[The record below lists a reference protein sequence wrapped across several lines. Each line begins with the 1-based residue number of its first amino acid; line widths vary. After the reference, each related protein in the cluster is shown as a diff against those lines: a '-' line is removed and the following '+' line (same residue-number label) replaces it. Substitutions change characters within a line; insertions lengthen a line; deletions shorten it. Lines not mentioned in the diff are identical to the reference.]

1 MMKIRTKYHG
11 EVEINEKDIFHFE
24 YGIPGFLDEKQF
36 VLLPLEDTPFVI
48 LQSVK
53 TPALGFAM
61 IDPFGYFPDYDIE
74 LDEQTVTQLEL
85 SSEKEV
91 AVYVILTVAD
101 PFDNTTAN
109 LQAPI
114 VLNYEKKLGK
124 QVILTNTNYKTKHR
138 LFPEKWRNKGGGKY
152 ACTNAQTEGSD
163 SNR

>member
-1 MMKIRTKYHG
+1 MMKISTKYHG
-11 EVEINEKDIFHFE
+11 EVEINEKDIFDFV

-53 TPALGFAM
+53 TSELGFVM
-61 IDPFGYFPDYDIE
+61 IDPFIYFKDYDFE
-74 LDEQTVTQLEL
+74 LDEQSVAQLQL

-91 AVYVILTVAD
+91 VVYVILTVAD

-124 QVILTNTNYKTKHR
+124 QVILTNTTYKTKHR
-138 LFPEKWRNKGGGKY
+138 LFPNKVETK
-152 ACTNAQTEGSD
+152 
-163 SNR
+163 

>member
-1 MMKIRTKYHG
+1 MKLLTKYHG
-11 EVEINEKDIFHFE
+11 EIEINEKDIFHFE

-61 IDPFGYFPDYDIE
+61 IEPFIYFIDYDFE
-74 LDEQTVTQLEL
+74 LDEHSVEQLQL
-85 SSEKEV
+85 SSGKEV

-101 PFDNTTAN
+101 PFENTTAN

-124 QVILTNTNYKTKHR
+124 QVILTNTPYKTKHR
-138 LFPEKWRNKGGGKY
+138 LFSNKVDTK
-152 ACTNAQTEGSD
+152 
-163 SNR
+163 

>member
-1 MMKIRTKYHG
+1 MKLLTKYHG
-11 EVEINEKDIFHFE
+11 EIEINEKDIFHFE

-36 VLLPLEDTPFVI
+36 VLLSLEDTPFVI

-61 IDPFGYFPDYDIE
+61 IDPFIYFKDYDFE
-74 LDEQTVTQLEL
+74 LDEQSVTQLQL

-101 PFDNTTAN
+101 PFEQTTAN

-124 QVILTNTNYKTKHR
+124 QVILTNTPYKTKYR
-138 LFPEKWRNKGGGKY
+138 LFPEK
-152 ACTNAQTEGSD
+152 TEVK
-163 SNR
+163 

>member
-1 MMKIRTKYHG
+1 MKMRTKYHG
-11 EVEINEKDIFHFE
+11 EVEINEMDIFHFE

-53 TPALGFAM
+53 TPELGFAM
-61 IDPFGYFPDYDIE
+61 IDPYIYFKDYNFE
-74 LDEQTVTQLEL
+74 LDEQSVTQLQL

-101 PFDNTTAN
+101 PFEQTTAN
-109 LQAPI
+109 MQAPI

-124 QVILTNTNYKTKHR
+124 QVVLTNTPYKTKHR
-138 LFPEKWRNKGGGKY
+138 LFPNKVETK
-152 ACTNAQTEGSD
+152 
-163 SNR
+163 

>member
-1 MMKIRTKYHG
+1 MGLRTKYHG
-11 EVEINEKDIFHFE
+11 EIEISEKDIFHFE
-24 YGIPGFLDEKQF
+24 HGIPGFLDEKQF

-61 IDPFGYFPDYDIE
+61 INPFGYFPDYDIE

-91 AVYVILTVAD
+91 IVYVILTVAD

-114 VLNYEKKLGK
+114 VLNYKKKLGK
-124 QVILTNTNYKTKHR
+124 QVILTNTQYKTKHR
-138 LFPEKWRNKGGGKY
+138 LFPEKVEAK
-152 ACTNAQTEGSD
+152 
-163 SNR
+163 

>member
-11 EVEINEKDIFHFE
+11 EIEINEKDIFHFE
-24 YGIPGFLDEKQF
+24 HGIPGFLDEKQF

-48 LQSVK
+48 LQSIK
-53 TPALGFAM
+53 TPELGFAM
-61 IDPFGYFPDYDIE
+61 IDPFVYFPDYDIE

-124 QVILTNTNYKTKHR
+124 QVILTNTPYKTKHR
-138 LFPEKWRNKGGGKY
+138 LFPNKVEAK
-152 ACTNAQTEGSD
+152 
-163 SNR
+163 

>member
-1 MMKIRTKYHG
+1 MMKISTKYHG
-11 EVEINEKDIFHFE
+11 EIEINEKDIFHFE

-36 VLLPLEDTPFVI
+36 VLLPLEDSPFVI

-53 TPALGFAM
+53 TPELGFVM
-61 IDPFGYFPDYDIE
+61 IDPFIYFKDYDFD
-74 LDEQTVTQLEL
+74 LDEQSVAQLQL

-114 VLNYEKKLGK
+114 VLNCKKKLGK
-124 QVILTNTNYKTKHR
+124 QVILTNTPYKTKHR
-138 LFPEKWRNKGGGKY
+138 LFPEKVEAK
-152 ACTNAQTEGSD
+152 
-163 SNR
+163 

>member
-1 MMKIRTKYHG
+1 MKLRTKYHG
-11 EVEINEKDIFHFE
+11 EIEISVKDIFHFE

-53 TPALGFAM
+53 TPELGFAM
-61 IDPFGYFPDYDIE
+61 IDPFIYFKDYDFG
-74 LDEQTVTQLEL
+74 LDEQSVTQLQL

-101 PFDNTTAN
+101 PFDDTTAN

-124 QVILTNTNYKTKHR
+124 QVILTNTPYKTKHR
-138 LFPEKWRNKGGGKY
+138 LFPEKVETK
-152 ACTNAQTEGSD
+152 
-163 SNR
+163 

>member
-1 MMKIRTKYHG
+1 MMKISTKYHG

-36 VLLPLEDTPFVI
+36 VLLPIEDSPFVI

-53 TPALGFAM
+53 TPVLGFAM

-101 PFDNTTAN
+101 PFDNTTVN

-124 QVILTNTNYKTKHR
+124 QVILTNTPYKTKHR
-138 LFPEKWRNKGGGKY
+138 LFPNKVEAK
-152 ACTNAQTEGSD
+152 
-163 SNR
+163 

>member
-1 MMKIRTKYHG
+1 MKIRTKYHG
-11 EVEINEKDIFHFE
+11 EFEIYEKDIFNFE
-24 YGIPGFLDEKQF
+24 HGIPGFLDEKQF

-53 TPALGFAM
+53 TPTLGFAM
-61 IDPFGYFPDYDIE
+61 IDPFIYFKDYNFD
-74 LDEQTVTQLEL
+74 LDEQSVTQLML

-101 PFDNTTAN
+101 PFEQTTAN

-124 QVILTNTNYKTKHR
+124 QVILTNTPYKTKHR
-138 LFPEKWRNKGGGKY
+138 LFQNKVESK
-152 ACTNAQTEGSD
+152 
-163 SNR
+163 

>member
-1 MMKIRTKYHG
+1 MKKIKTKYHD
-11 EVEINEKDIFHFE
+11 EIEINQEDIITFPN
-24 YGIPGFLDEKQF
+24 GIPSFLEEKQF

-61 IDPFGYFPDYDIE
+61 IDPFGCFPDYDIG

-124 QVILTNTNYKTKHR
+124 QVILTNTPYKTKHR
-138 LFPEKWRNKGGGKY
+138 LFPNKVETK
-152 ACTNAQTEGSD
+152 
-163 SNR
+163 